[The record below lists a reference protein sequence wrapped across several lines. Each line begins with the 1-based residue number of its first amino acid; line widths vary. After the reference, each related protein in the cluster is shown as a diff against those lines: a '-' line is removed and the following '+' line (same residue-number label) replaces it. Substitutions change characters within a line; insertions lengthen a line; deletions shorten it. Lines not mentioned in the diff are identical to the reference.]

1 MRWGRLGWGLQNG
14 SRWDSPHPHVHAEH
28 GFAMTG
34 KGNGVIP
41 SEQNVL

>member
-1 MRWGRLGWGLQNG
+1 MGIAERQPLGLPP
-14 SRWDSPHPHVHAEH
+14 PHPHVHAEH

-34 KGNGVIP
+34 RGNGVIP